1 MFQRLKIRRH
11 SQLSDSMWCACHA
24 NEQWTPLPSL
34 NIVVNWNKGTS
45 PDNNAVSS
53 ISPHTIDSACL
64 LKLLEKKKTNKQK
77 PSFLAFLIPS
87 SIYGLRK
94 LKDMCPEYNSILR
107 RGPEPSSDEIHLWG
121 MGDSPLG
128 PEFLLCWTCKVSSE
142 KMRQVLAVGL
152 SGQLLCFIL
161 CLQPDLIRKNLL
173 KSSWPLSE

>member
-1 MFQRLKIRRH
+1 MRMSRK
-11 SQLSDSMWCACHA
+11 
-24 NEQWTPLPSL
+24 WTMNSFAKFES
-34 NIVVNWNKGTS
+34 IVVNWKEGTS
-45 PDNNAVSS
+45 PDNNAVFS

-64 LKLLEKKKTNKQK
+64 LKLLEKKKQTNKEK
-77 PSFLAFLIPS
+77 PSFLAFWIPS

-107 RGPEPSSDEIHLWG
+107 SGPEPSSDEIHLWG

-128 PEFLLCWTCKVSSE
+128 PEFLLCWTWKVSSE
-142 KMRQVLAVGL
+142 KTRQMFAVGL